1 MVQGRSRVTVMEVT
15 EGLNGNQPL
24 EMGPE
29 NSGFPCPANLPLPAC
44 QILMAKKIHM
54 MIRVHSLSRLV
65 SIWTVKTKLF

>member
-1 MVQGRSRVTVMEVT
+1 MVKGSSRVTVMEVT

-44 QILMAKKIHM
+44 QILTAKKKSHDDQ
-54 MIRVHSLSRLV
+54 SPFLV
-65 SIWTVKTKLF
+65 TSCFHLDSQN